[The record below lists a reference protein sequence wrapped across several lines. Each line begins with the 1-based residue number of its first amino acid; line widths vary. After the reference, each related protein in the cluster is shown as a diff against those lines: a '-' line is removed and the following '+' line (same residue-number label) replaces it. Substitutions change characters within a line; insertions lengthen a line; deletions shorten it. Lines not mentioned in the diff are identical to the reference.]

1 MTAPAARIARWTCLG
16 LSLGAGAGA
25 AGSGLFAAGL
35 WTTTIA
41 LALSL
46 LGLLWPTLLATALA
60 AAGLGLAVT
69 TAIFSLAPVA
79 IPAAALTPLAS
90 LAAAGIALGL
100 VTPTGIGPGRI
111 VGLVLLAGL
120 AHLVAMHA
128 LAVALHGPGASY
140 FSSRPALALA
150 VPGAWMVAGGAIAAR
165 CVRNRKTGVS
175 ERDPSEKSGSG

>member
-1 MTAPAARIARWTCLG
+1 MKARAARIAGWTCLG
-16 LSLGAGAGA
+16 LAVAAGAGA
-25 AGSGLFAAGL
+25 AGPELLAAGL

-46 LGLLWPTLLATALA
+46 LGLLWPALLATTLA

-79 IPAAALTPLAS
+79 IPAAALAPLAS
-90 LAAAGIALGL
+90 LAAAVIALSL
-100 VTPTGIGPGRI
+100 VTPAGIGPGRI
-111 VGLVLLAGL
+111 VGLALLTGL
-120 AHLVAMHA
+120 THVVAMHA

-150 VPGAWMVAGGAIAAR
+150 VPGAWMAAGGGFAAR
-165 CVRNRKTGVS
+165 CVRDGKTGRS
-175 ERDPSEKSGSG
+175 EKDPSEKSASE